1 MAGSRSK
8 ANEVP
13 ELIPIITAH
22 TINYKYKQHVSDSAG
37 GLEDCCQRAGSML
50 IRIPLAMG
58 YLGNSLS
65 SHQFP
70 MPLPGKRKRKRGVNS
85 LSAESKDKILEN
97 GSLSLLSANIHI
109 NYKKR
114 KEKKKTRISKIE
126 RDLSNAYSYK
136 L

>member
-1 MAGSRSK
+1 MAGSGSK

-37 GLEDCCQRAGSML
+37 GLEEGCQRAGSML

-70 MPLPGKRKRKRGVNS
+70 TPEPGK
-85 LSAESKDKILEN
+85 E
-97 GSLSLLSANIHI
+97 
-109 NYKKR
+109 
-114 KEKKKTRISKIE
+114 KEEKVK
-126 RDLSNAYSYK
+126 
-136 L
+136 